1 MKDPLVAAF
10 ESLCARRPEQ
20 PLVLSAGR
28 ASLSVS
34 GLDSLA
40 RAIAERPSV
49 RALGAGTLVGV
60 SSPGGASF
68 LACVLALRRAGAA
81 VLLLDTSGPASSVK
95 RTARALGAKALLG
108 CDDRMPESAGA
119 FRFEPLVPD
128 PKAPPLRPKTAFL
141 KTTSGSSGRPR
152 AVAVSCEAML
162 ADEEALA
169 RTMGIVES
177 DRIVAAVPLS
187 HSYGFASVALPALV
201 RGTALVLPDES
212 GPLSPIAAAREAC
225 ATVFPTAPAYLGALL
240 RMSRPPSWPS
250 SLRLV
255 ISAGAPLPPETAVRF
270 RERTGRR
277 VHVFY
282 GASECGG
289 ICYDREGGAGER
301 GTVGA
306 PVAGVR
312 ITLEPLEHGRG
323 GDDEGL
329 VVVASAAAGEGYV
342 PEPEPERLGGGRFRT
357 SDVGRLKNGELQLL
371 RRADTVINVK
381 GKKVD
386 PAEIE
391 ATLSALRGVEEVV
404 AVGVSDPRTGASTV
418 RVVIACRPGRL
429 TRDDVLRFCRSE
441 LAEHKV
447 PRSIRLVPEIPRTAR
462 GKIDRGTLAG
472 RS

>member
-10 ESLCARRPEQ
+10 DSLCARRPDQ
-20 PLVLSAGR
+20 PLVFFAGR
-28 ASLSVS
+28 ASLTVS
-34 GLDSLA
+34 DLDSLA
-40 RAIAERPSV
+40 QALAERPSV
-49 RALGAGTLVGV
+49 RALGAGALVGV

-95 RTARALGAKALLG
+95 RTARTLGAKALLD
-108 CDDRMPESAGA
+108 CDDRVPESAGA
-119 FRFEPLVPD
+119 FRLEPLVPD
-128 PKAPPLRPKTAFL
+128 PKAPPLDPHTAFL

-212 GPLSPIAAAREAC
+212 GPLSPIAAAREVE

-240 RMSRPPSWPS
+240 KMSRPPSWPS

-270 RERTGRR
+270 KERTGRR

-289 ICYDREGGAGER
+289 ICYDREGSAGER
-301 GTVGA
+301 GTVGT
-306 PVAGVR
+306 PVEGVR
-312 ITLEPLEHGRG
+312 ITLEPLEHGRSA
-323 GDDEGL
+323 DEGL

-342 PEPEPERLGGGRFRT
+342 PEPELERLGGGLFRT
-357 SDVGRLKNGELQLL
+357 SDVGTFKTGELQLL
-371 RRADTVINVK
+371 RRADAVINVK

-404 AVGVSDPRTGASTV
+404 AVGVCDPRTGASTV
-418 RVVIACRPGRL
+418 RVENACRPGRL
-429 TRDDVLRFCRSE
+429 TREEVLRFCRSE

>member
-1 MKDPLVAAF
+1 MKDPLLAAF
-10 ESLCARRPEQ
+10 DALCARRPEQ
-20 PLVLSAGR
+20 PLVLAPGRGSLR
-28 ASLSVS
+28 ASD
-34 GLDSLA
+34 LDRLA
-40 RAIAERPSV
+40 RRVAERPSLK
-49 RALGAGTLVGV
+49 RLPRGTIVGV

-68 LACVLALRRAGAA
+68 LACVLALRRSGAV

-95 RTARALGAKALLG
+95 RTARALGAQALLG
-108 CDDRMPESAGA
+108 CTDPVPTSARSC
-119 FRFEPLVPD
+119 RFEPLAPDVPAPLLG
-128 PKAPPLRPKTAFL
+128 PKVAFL
-141 KTTSGSSGRPR
+141 KTTSGSTGRPR
-152 AVAVSCEAML
+152 GVAFSSDAML

-169 RTMGIVES
+169 ETMGIVER

-187 HSYGFASVALPALV
+187 HSYGFASAALPTLV
-201 RGTALVLPDES
+201 RGTALVLPDQS
-212 GPLSPIAAAREAC
+212 GPLSPVAAAREAS

-240 RMSRPPSWPS
+240 RMSRPPSWPD

-255 ISAGAPLPPETAVRF
+255 ISAGAPLPPETAARF

-301 GTVGA
+301 GTVGT

-312 ITLEPLEHGRG
+312 VTLEPQGPDPES
-323 GDDEGL
+323 GL
-329 VVVASAAAGEGYV
+329 VVVTSAAAGEGYL
-342 PEPEPERLGGGRFRT
+342 PEPDGERLGGGRFRAN
-357 SDVGRLKNGELQLL
+357 DVGAFRNGELQLL
-371 RRADTVINVK
+371 RRADSVINVK

-391 ATLSALRGVEEVV
+391 ATISALHGVEEVV
-404 AVGVSDPRTGASTV
+404 AVGIPDPRTGASTV

-429 TRDDVLRFCRSE
+429 TREEVLRYCRSE